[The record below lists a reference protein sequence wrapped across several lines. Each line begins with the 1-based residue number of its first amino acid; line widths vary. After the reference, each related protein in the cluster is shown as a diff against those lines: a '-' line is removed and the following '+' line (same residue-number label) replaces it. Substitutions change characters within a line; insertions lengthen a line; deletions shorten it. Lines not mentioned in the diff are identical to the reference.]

1 MLNNYERIFFIK
13 LKSLYLLEFLIV
25 LMVDVIIVVFIMI
38 KLNL

>member
-25 LMVDVIIVVFIMI
+25 LMVDVIIVVFIII